1 MINNTVIIIKKRI
14 GGKYA
19 TLLGDF
25 ALESSEKLNLIFL
38 KNQKC
43 AMQGEDFCRLVEKH
57 LAK

>member
-1 MINNTVIIIKKRI
+1 MINNTVIIKKRI

-38 KNQKC
+38 KINSADCIAFKQ
-43 AMQGEDFCRLVEKH
+43 L
-57 LAK
+57 